1 MRILTLPRLVL
12 LGGGAAAAYL
22 LDPRSGAERRERIMS
37 RINDLSER
45 STTVD
50 VRDEVSG
57 AVRQGAT
64 SGANVPP
71 AGQDTATGTDP
82 DARYTEPGYQDVS
95 FGQAVD
101 RDAELADQLI
111 DETGGDADEAARRFE
126 NQAVGAPALHT
137 QGWSS

>member
-1 MRILTLPRLVL
+1 MRILTLPRLAL

-22 LDPRSGAERRERIMS
+22 FDPRSGAERREQLMS
-37 RINDLSER
+37 RINGLGER
-45 STTVD
+45 TTTVD
-50 VRDEVSG
+50 VSDEISG

-71 AGQDTATGTDP
+71 TGQDTATGTDP

-101 RDAELADQLI
+101 RDAQLADQLMA
-111 DETGGDADEAARRFE
+111 EEGGDADAAARRFE
-126 NQAVGAPALHT
+126 NQAVGAPALHV